1 MGFFIILIVIAVL
14 VMAILA
20 HHAAKRRR
28 NAMQQLADSMPGMRF
43 TPGNDYSID
52 ERYPFLGKLC
62 EGDDRYAYN
71 ILSGHYRGHPV
82 MVFDYHY
89 ETSSTDS
96 DGNTTT
102 TDHTFSFFILYFD
115 GNFPELLITREG
127 WGSRLIQFFGFD
139 DIDFESAEFSRKFL
153 VKSPHKKFAYD
164 ICHGAMMEYLLANPD
179 LSIEIERNCL
189 TLFFAN
195 CLEPKVIPGNL
206 DRLVAVRELFPQY
219 LFST

>member
-1 MGFFIILIVIAVL
+1 MGFVIALIIVA
-14 VMAILA
+14 VIFMAIMS
-20 HHAAKRRR
+20 HQAAKKRRD
-28 NAMQQLADSMPGMRF
+28 AMQQLADSLPGMRF
-43 TPGNDYSID
+43 SPDHDYSFD

-71 ILSGHYRGHPV
+71 ILSGQYRGHPV

-96 DGNTTT
+96 DGNSTT
-102 TDHTFSFFILYFD
+102 TDHTFSFFMLNFD

-127 WGSRLIQFFGFD
+127 WGSRLIQFLGFD

-153 VKSPHKKFAYD
+153 VKSPRKKFAYD
-164 ICHGAMMEYLLANPD
+164 ICHGVMMEYLMANDD

-189 TLFFAN
+189 TLFFN
-195 CLEPKVIPGNL
+195 KCLEPAAIPGNL
-206 DRLVAVRELFPQY
+206 DRLVAIRELFPPY